1 MSSYKYRIKGHILY
15 SDTQYTY
22 KDGNRFSR
30 LLMFRALKLPFCLLL
45 PLIALLVT
53 SWPVSGAEISG
64 PVLTTRNSELFVEAT
79 LTLDDKYLQELRN
92 GMKKEF
98 HFYIDLY
105 RVWDMWSDEFI
116 TGKQFIRKL
125 KSDPVKTE
133 FVATSSNGSI
143 VTQKRFKSF
152 ESMIRWALSIENERL
167 TNISALVPGT
177 YYVRFTVESKI
188 RQLPPVIGYFM
199 IFVKEN
205 EFTIRK
211 DSPQFTTGSAK

>member
-1 MSSYKYRIKGHILY
+1 MSSHKCRIKGHIVY
-15 SDTQYTY
+15 SDTQYKY
-22 KDGNRFSR
+22 KHRNRFSK
-30 LLMFRALKLPFCLLL
+30 LSMLRALKLPFCLLF
-45 PLIALLVT
+45 PLVALLIT
-53 SWPVSGAEISG
+53 FSPVSGAEISG
-64 PVLTTRNSELFVEAT
+64 PALTTSNSELFVDAT
-79 LTLDDKYLQELRN
+79 LSLDDKYLQELRN

-105 RVWDMWSDEFI
+105 RVWGMWSDEFI
-116 TGKQFIRKL
+116 SGKQLIRKL

-152 ESMIRWALSIENERL
+152 ESMLRWALSLENERL
-167 TNISALVPGT
+167 TNISNLEPGT
-177 YYVRFTVESKI
+177 YYVRVTVESKI

-205 EFTIRK
+205 EFSIRK
-211 DSPQFTTGSAK
+211 NSPQFTAGSTK